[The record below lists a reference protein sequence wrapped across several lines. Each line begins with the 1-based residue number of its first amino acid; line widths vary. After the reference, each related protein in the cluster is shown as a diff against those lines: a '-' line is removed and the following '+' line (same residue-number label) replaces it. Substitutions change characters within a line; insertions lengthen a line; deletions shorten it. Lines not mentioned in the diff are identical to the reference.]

1 MRAALLAD
9 LVEWALSRDPG
20 SDVGV
25 RVEMTNLGRVVCT
38 YSMGWEL
45 NEAGGLVLTFE
56 TPETPC
62 MPEWGEADQEGAW
75 GPSAGPRAHTQMAV
89 VDAQIISGDSPK

>member
-9 LVEWALSRDPG
+9 LIEWALSRDPG

-25 RVEMTNLGRVVCT
+25 RVEVVCT

-45 NEAGGLVLTFE
+45 DEAGGLVLTVE
-56 TPETPC
+56 ISETPC
-62 MPEWGEADQEGAW
+62 MPEWGE
-75 GPSAGPRAHTQMAV
+75 
-89 VDAQIISGDSPK
+89 VD